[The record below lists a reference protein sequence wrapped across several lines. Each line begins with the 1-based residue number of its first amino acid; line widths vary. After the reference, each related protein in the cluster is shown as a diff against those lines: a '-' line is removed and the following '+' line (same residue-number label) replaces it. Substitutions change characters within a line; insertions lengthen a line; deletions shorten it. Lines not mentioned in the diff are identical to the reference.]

1 MIAHN
6 IGRQLTI
13 TYSMRSPLPSPGN
26 ITLFEKA
33 WRFLTQFRRTSLV
46 GSQRP
51 LATRNLGL
59 ATSRRDYDLEIR
71 EFPIRD
77 AALARELIEI
87 TQYCVEARSVLSYLA
102 RDVFSS
108 SDGDDQGFTVSP
120 TLDDNETPVDSEVK
134 DIILDLLSRKNG
146 GDYVLGGGF
155 LKKAVRNA
163 VGYGDCFIEFSI
175 DKEGIGRNDYCVS
188 NSIYLPTWEMFR
200 CEDDRGQLLGFEQ
213 RRRLQDP
220 DPVGFHPLSVIH
232 LRYEQAFLYGQS
244 IFMQSREDWARLKDA
259 TFDLANAMRA
269 IGCNPTLHFLPES
282 ADESYR
288 IAYKDNYQQMLTD
301 GMVTDL
307 FLLAGSDVRKISN
320 VNPDLK
326 TLIDNV
332 NFLRSRILPP
342 GFPIW
347 MIPGLDTTGAADI
360 SGQPARAYSR
370 LRNDIC
376 SMIAEGAKQIIDIE
390 LVLKLGWD
398 KFLEVGKY
406 RLVFP
411 RFLVTEHQATQG
423 MPGEDD
429 ESNTKGI
436 SDLDSIKNIRI
447 LTNKNGR

>member
-1 MIAHN
+1 
-6 IGRQLTI
+6 
-13 TYSMRSPLPSPGN
+13 MRSPLPSPGN

-59 ATSRRDYDLEIR
+59 STSRRDYDLEIR

-77 AALARELIEI
+77 AAVARELIEI
-87 TQYCVEARSVLSYLA
+87 IQYCVEARSVLSYLA

-108 SDGDDQGFTVSP
+108 SDGDDQGFTVSD
-120 TLDDNETPVDSEVK
+120 TLDDNKTPVNPETR
-134 DIILDLLSRKNG
+134 DIILDLLKRKNG

-163 VGYGDCFIEFSI
+163 VGYGDSFIEFSI

-188 NSIYLPTWEMFR
+188 NSIYLPTWEIFR

-244 IFMQSREDWARLKDA
+244 IFMQSRGDWAHLKDA
-259 TFDLANAMRA
+259 ALDLASAARA
-269 IGCNPTLHFLPES
+269 VGCLPNIHEMPEGVDDQYLPTYKAKYEDML
-282 ADESYR
+282 ADGN
-288 IAYKDNYQQMLTD
+288 I
-301 GMVTDL
+301 TDL
-307 FLLAGSDVRKISN
+307 FLPNGADARKMAGA
-320 VNPDLK
+320 NPNLQP
-326 TLIDNV
+326 LIDNV
-332 NFLRSRILPP
+332 NFWRGRIVPP
-342 GFPIW
+342 GFPSWLFI
-347 MIPGLDTTGAADI
+347 GLDNTGAKDI
-360 SGQPARAYSR
+360 AGAPSRVYARM
-370 LRNDIC
+370 RNDVC
-376 SMIAEGAKQIIDIE
+376 SIISEGAKQIIDIE

-398 KFLEVGKY
+398 KFLEVGSY

-411 RFLVTEHQATQG
+411 KFLISEHQSTQG

-429 ESNTKGI
+429 DESDKTGI

-447 LTNKNGR
+447 LTNRNGR